1 MKTFVLFLMLMASL
15 PLAAAGVQG
24 RVIDA
29 EGNSF
34 WVEVQGDRQPSA
46 GEPVTVL
53 IEVPGL
59 DAPVTVC
66 EGRVTGIEDGYV
78 VVQRTG
84 GEATPHC
91 GDIAR
96 IGQ

>member
-29 EGNSF
+29 EGDSF
-34 WVEVQGDRQPSA
+34 WVEAQGDRAPSV

-59 DAPVTVC
+59 DAPVSVC
-66 EGRVTGIEDGYV
+66 EGRVTGMEDGYV

-84 GEATPHC
+84 GSGAPHY
-91 GDIAR
+91 GDLAR